1 MKPRKLDDESIL
13 SKLGTMRRLLRE
25 LESMG
30 EFDHGRLESHFSDQL
45 VAERVLT
52 ALVDLASAIN
62 THVAVVELNEAP
74 HDLRTSFR
82 LASRAGLID
91 KDLADRLAPSTGMR
105 NVLIHAYMDLDIDKF
120 LQAIPMAIEQYGRYV
135 EQVARWLLN
144 RQERVR
150 EDVDTPPAG

>member
-25 LESMG
+25 LQSMG
-30 EFDHGRLESHFSDQL
+30 EFDRRRLESHFSDQL

-52 ALVDLASAIN
+52 AIVDLAAAIN

-74 HDLRTSFR
+74 HDLKTSFR
-82 LASRAGLID
+82 LASQAGLID
-91 KDLADRLAPSTGMR
+91 KNLAERLAPSTGLR

-120 LQAIPMAIEQYGRYV
+120 LETIPMAIDQYGQYI
-135 EQVARWLLN
+135 EQVARWLL
-144 RQERVR
+144 ERENQAR
-150 EDVDTPPAG
+150 G

>member
-13 SKLGTMRRLLRE
+13 SKLATMRRLLRE

-30 EFDHGRLESHFSDQL
+30 EFNHERLESHFSDQL

-52 ALVDLASAIN
+52 AIVDLAAAIN
-62 THVAVVELNEAP
+62 THVAVVELDEAP
-74 HDLRTSFR
+74 PDLRTSFR

-120 LQAIPMAIEQYGRYV
+120 LDAIPMTIEQYGRYV
-135 EQVARWLLN
+135 EQVARWLLD
-144 RQERVR
+144 RQARAR
-150 EDVDTPPAG
+150 PNVDAPPAG